1 MMVGVQEQKLLL
13 FQHQEN
19 GINQLQVFSQVV
31 QVVQGNQFWS
41 KRILVANSVE
51 KTVMVQDWN

>member
-41 KRILVANSVE
+41 KCILMANSVE

>member
-19 GINQLQVFSQVV
+19 GIDQFQVLSQVI

-41 KRILVANSVE
+41 KRIPMANRVE
-51 KTVMVQDWN
+51 KTVVVQDWN